1 MTIRL
6 VNCMTLLLVAGLT
19 ASLGCDVSGDSAAGS
34 VGGERASAPAADAT
48 ATVRG
53 HFTGRVTGADG
64 SPISLPGVKYHVNI
78 NGVTAV
84 GENNN
89 FRPPV
94 AADGTFTLKLP
105 QGLFYPPYA
114 TLTVP
119 FEGKNYVVDLDP
131 DDPFQGTRDGAV
143 GIAQHFRWRLTGPR
157 PAARNPDVNNAT
169 HWYGITIPVN
179 FQGYRSDTGQIVNPL
194 PDGSKVTWTLKP
206 TSKLMDGSE
215 ATMLTVERK
224 WTATPMFM
232 MDALSDLPATNYE
245 ISAVATLPDGS
256 IKLVLVEEFAERTFK
271 PTMKLVVQPYAN
283 GDTVWFVPTMI
294 SWVVE

>member
-1 MTIRL
+1 MTGRISHRL
-6 VNCMTLLLVAGLT
+6 VWLLGATLAV
-19 ASLGCDVSGDSAAGS
+19 SSGCDDAA
-34 VGGERASAPAADAT
+34 APAVAPAVPP
-48 ATVRG
+48 AAEPAAAAQPG
-53 HFTGRVTGADG
+53 HFTGRVTRADG
-64 SPISLPGVKYHVNI
+64 SPITLAGVKYQVNI

-94 AADGTFTLKLP
+94 AADGTFKLKLP
-105 QGLFYPPYA
+105 QGLFYPPFG
-114 TLTVP
+114 TITVP
-119 FEGKNYVVDLDP
+119 FEGKNYLIELDP
-131 DDPFQGTRDGAV
+131 ADPFAGTRDGAP
-143 GIAQHFRWRLTGPR
+143 GIAQHFLWRLTGPKPR
-157 PAARNPDVNNAT
+157 ATNPDVNNAT

-179 FQGYRSDTGQIVNPL
+179 FQGYRADTRQTVKPL

-215 ATMLTVERK
+215 AKPLTVERK

-232 MDALSDLPATNYE
+232 MDALNDLPAANYE
-245 ISAVATLPDGS
+245 IGAVATLPDGS
-256 IKLVLVEEFAERTFK
+256 TKTVLVEEFAERKYK
-271 PTMKLVVQPYAN
+271 PTMKLILQPYAN